1 METTPLRWI
10 KTEGGYRAST
20 VYGDVLLQKSGKKW
34 TLIFQGQTHALPA
47 KTTFDHADRLF
58 AKLVVN

>member
-20 VYGDVLLQKSGKKW
+20 AYGAVLLQKSGNKW
-34 TLIFQGQTHALPA
+34 TLIFQGQTHALPGKA
-47 KTTFDHADRLF
+47 TFDHADRLF